1 MDLRTHDVAALR
13 RVLWAA
19 VYSEQHVP
27 ARRDRR
33 HRRDMRHRGFDQ
45 AERARFRAA
54 ARRHAPPPRLDREEH
69 ASAILHTPRRAQRC
83 PVERSF
89 YLVRRAFDC
98 GLPHHASGPYRVFE
112 RVDGGVV
119 CAAEAGAEAVLCG
132 GEGRIDFDTF
142 PSLNGTG
149 ESLDKV
155 ASTAFASVLPLA
167 PKRQ

>member
-1 MDLRTHDVAALR
+1 MDLRAHDVAVLW

-19 VYSEQHVP
+19 VYGEQHVP

-33 HRRDMRHRGFDQ
+33 HQRDMRRRGFDQ
-45 AERARFRAA
+45 AERARFRTA
-54 ARRHAPPPRLDREEH
+54 ARRHAPPRLDREERASVIPH
-69 ASAILHTPRRAQRC
+69 APRRARC
-83 PVERSF
+83 CTVERALH
-89 YLVRRAFDC
+89 LVRCACNDS
-98 GLPHHASGPYRVFE
+98 LAHHAGGPCRVFE